1 MSVILHQVFDLAVE
15 DEFMKRNPID
25 SKRLFIS
32 SDREEKRRALEDFE
46 LKGIIRGIPSLK
58 REDGLLLA
66 LLIFTGMRRGEVI
79 ALRWEDF
86 DWKKR
91 LIAVKR
97 AVTYKNNRP
106 VIGKTKSEAGNR
118 LVPLDEQLAALL
130 QPCRQI
136 NGFIIGNGTEPI
148 TETTFKR
155 MWERISKKVDL
166 CGATPHVFRH
176 TYITL
181 AASSGM
187 DVKTLQSIAGH
198 SDIKMTLDRYAHERE
213 NNVIAAGSLIGGVF
227 RSM

>member
-1 MSVILHQVFDLAVE
+1 MVIYGGLGFSGLAPVY
-15 DEFMKRNPID
+15 NAT
-25 SKRLFIS
+25 S
-32 SDREEKRRALEDFE
+32 
-46 LKGIIRGIPSLK
+46 
-58 REDGLLLA
+58 GLYRDA
-66 LLIFTGMRRGEVI
+66 I
-79 ALRWEDF
+79 
-86 DWKKR
+86 
-91 LIAVKR
+91 
-97 AVTYKNNRP
+97 
-106 VIGKTKSEAGNR
+106 KTLEAGNR
-118 LVPLDEQLAALL
+118 LIPLDEQLAALL

-136 NGFIIGNGTEPI
+136 NGFIIGDGTEPI

-155 MWERISKKVDL
+155 MWERIGRWINL

-213 NNVIAAGSLIGGVF
+213 NNIISAGSLIGGVF

>member
-1 MSVILHQVFDLAVE
+1 MTGSSSRIGCAKTAVFVWL
-15 DEFMKRNPID
+15 P
-25 SKRLFIS
+25 
-32 SDREEKRRALEDFE
+32 
-46 LKGIIRGIPSLK
+46 
-58 REDGLLLA
+58 
-66 LLIFTGMRRGEVI
+66 
-79 ALRWEDF
+79 
-86 DWKKR
+86 
-91 LIAVKR
+91 
-97 AVTYKNNRP
+97 
-106 VIGKTKSEAGNR
+106 
-118 LVPLDEQLAALL
+118 AAFL

-136 NGFIIGNGTEPI
+136 NGFIIGDGTEPI

-155 MWERISKKVDL
+155 MWERIGKRIDL